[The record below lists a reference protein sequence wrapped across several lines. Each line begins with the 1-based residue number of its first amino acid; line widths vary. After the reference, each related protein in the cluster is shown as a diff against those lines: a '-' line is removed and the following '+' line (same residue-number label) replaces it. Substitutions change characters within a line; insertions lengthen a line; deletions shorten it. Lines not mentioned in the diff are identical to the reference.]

1 MLKLSKNEAKS
12 VAAQLSY
19 KRNGLVPVV
28 AQDKESK
35 DILMVA
41 FANQEAI
48 EKSLL
53 TGRMHYW
60 STERNKLWLKG
71 ETSGN
76 YQALHG
82 FKIDC
87 DEDTVLVTVT
97 QKGGACHKGYW
108 SCFFR
113 EIRNGKVTEAKVKK
127 WKTSDAE

>member
-1 MLKLSKNEAKS
+1 M
-12 VAAQLSY
+12 
-19 KRNGLVPVV
+19 PVV
-28 AQDKESK
+28 VQDKKSK

-41 FANQEAI
+41 FANEEAI

-60 STERNKLWLKG
+60 STERNRLWLKG

-76 YQALHG
+76 RQTLHG

-113 EIRNGKVTEAKVKK
+113 EIRDGKVKEANVKR
-127 WKTSDAE
+127 WKTSDEE